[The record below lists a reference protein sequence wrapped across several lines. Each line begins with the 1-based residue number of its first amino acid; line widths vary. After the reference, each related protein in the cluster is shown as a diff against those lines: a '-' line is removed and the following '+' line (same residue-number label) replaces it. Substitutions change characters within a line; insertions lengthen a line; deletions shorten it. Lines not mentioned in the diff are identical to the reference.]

1 MPASTIAPNAVP
13 ERRTHDILSGRKGR
27 AQLGEL
33 GFQWLALSGLLIAL
47 GVLVLLLVDIAT
59 SAVPVFQER
68 GMGFLTDQ
76 ISGRP
81 ARTGLLGAL
90 VGSLQIAMLTMI
102 LAFPLGI
109 ATAIYLEE
117 YATGSTFTRL
127 VDVNIRN
134 LAGVPSIVYGLL
146 GLAIFVRL
154 LGPEGLVNLT
164 GGRTALAGGLTMGL
178 LALPIVVITAAE
190 SIRAVPDSLRQGGY
204 GIGAT
209 RWQVTSKLV
218 LPSAAPGMLT
228 GMILALSRAI
238 GETAPLIVI
247 GAAFVS
253 NASTNLVTSLRDPFT
268 ALPVQVF
275 TWAKRPQVEFKDEV
289 APAAILV
296 LLAFTLTMNAIA
308 IVLRNRYEKK
318 AS

>member
-1 MPASTIAPNAVP
+1 MSASASAASAPGSLLA
-13 ERRTHDILSGRKGR
+13 RRRGSAL
-27 AQLGEL
+27 LGEVA
-33 GFQWLALSGLLIAL
+33 FRWLTLSGLLIAL
-47 GVLVLLLVDIAT
+47 GVLILLLVDIT
-59 SAVPVFQER
+59 SAALPVFQER
-68 GMGFLTDQ
+68 GTDFLTEQ

-90 VGSLQIAMLTMI
+90 IGSLQIAILTMVI
-102 LAFPLGI
+102 AFPLGI

-117 YATGSTFTRL
+117 YAAESRFTRL

-154 LGPEGLVNLT
+154 LGIDGPVDLT

-204 GIGAT
+204 GLGAT
-209 RWQVTSKLV
+209 RWEVTSKLV

-228 GMILALSRAI
+228 GMILSLSRAI

-253 NASTNLVTSLRDPFT
+253 NASTNLLTSLRDPFT

-275 TWAKRPQVEFKDEV
+275 TWAKRPQVEFKEEV

-296 LLAFTLTMNAIA
+296 LLAFTLTMNAVA
-308 IVLRNRYEKK
+308 IFLRNRYEKK
-318 AS
+318 TS

>member
-1 MPASTIAPNAVP
+1 MASASGVAVGDHSL
-13 ERRTHDILSGRKGR
+13 ERRRGTAR
-27 AQLGEL
+27 LGEL
-33 GFQWLALSGLLIAL
+33 GFQLLVLSALLVAL
-47 GVLVLLLVDIAT
+47 GILVVLLVDVAR
-59 SAVPVFQER
+59 AGVPVLRWR
-68 GMGFLTDQ
+68 GLDFLTDQ

-90 VGSLQIAMLTMI
+90 VGSLQIAGITALV
-102 LAFPLGI
+102 AFPLGI
-109 ATAIYLEE
+109 ATAIHLEE
-117 YATGSTFTRL
+117 YAAGSRLTRM

-134 LAGVPSIVYGLL
+134 LAGVPSVVYGLL

-154 LGPEGLVNLT
+154 LGSDGPVDLT

-190 SIRAVPDSLRQGGY
+190 AIRAVPDSLRQGGY
-204 GIGAT
+204 GLGAT
-209 RWQVTSKLV
+209 RWEVTSKLV

-253 NASTNLVTSLRDPFT
+253 NASANPLTSLREPFT

-275 TWAKRPQVEFKDEV
+275 TWAKRPQVDFQDAV
-289 APAAILV
+289 TPASILV
-296 LLAFTLTMNAIA
+296 LLAFTLSMNAVA
-308 IVLRNRYEKK
+308 IVLRNRFEKRNG
-318 AS
+318 

>member
-1 MPASTIAPNAVP
+1 MSAAAPATPARAGLTA
-13 ERRTHDILSGRKGR
+13 RRGR

-33 GFQWLALSGLLIAL
+33 GFQGLVLSGLLISL
-47 GVLVLLLVDIAT
+47 GILVVLLVDIT
-59 SAVPVFQER
+59 SSAIPVFQER
-68 GMGFLTDQ
+68 GTDFLTNQ

-90 VGSLQIAMLTMI
+90 LGSLQIAIITMVV
-102 LAFPLGI
+102 AFPLGI

-117 YATGSTFTRL
+117 YARDSRFTRI
-127 VDVNIRN
+127 VDISIRN
-134 LAGVPSIVYGLL
+134 LAGVPSVVYGLL
-146 GLAIFVRL
+146 GLALFVRL
-154 LGPEGLVNLT
+154 LGIDGPVNLT

-190 SIRAVPDSLRQGGY
+190 AIRAVPNSLRQGGY
-204 GIGAT
+204 GLGAT
-209 RWQVTSKLV
+209 PWEVTSRLV

-228 GMILALSRAI
+228 GMILSLSRAI

-253 NASTNLVTSLRDPFT
+253 NASTNILTSLRDPFT

-275 TWAKRPQVEFKDEV
+275 TWAKRPQLEFKEEV

-296 LLAFTLTMNAIA
+296 LLAFTLTMNAVA
-308 IVLRNRYEKK
+308 IWLRNRYEKK
-318 AS
+318 A